1 MKRILFMGTPE
12 IACGIL
18 QSLVE
23 NHYNVVGVVSQPD
36 KKVGRKQ
43 ILTPTPVKQLAQ
55 SYGINVLQ
63 PESVRDIYED
73 IKAMDI
79 DCIVTCAYGQFLPT
93 SIIELAK
100 IKAINVHASLLPK
113 YRGGAPIHKCIIN
126 GEKETGISIMEMVK
140 KMDAGAV
147 CHVKKVEITEED
159 TMGSLYQKL
168 MKCGQE
174 ALLEVID
181 DVLNGTA
188 TFIPQDEAQATI
200 APNVSK
206 EEEKI
211 DFTKDGMSIYNHM
224 RGLIP
229 VPAGYAYLEG
239 KKMKFHEVS
248 ILHKESKEESGTI
261 LGLEDECLKVSLKD
275 KTLLVKVLQPEGKPK
290 MAAKDYY
297 NGQGKKIIG
306 KKFE

>member
-18 QSLVE
+18 QCLVD

-43 ILTPTPVKQLAQ
+43 ILTPTPVKQVAL
-55 SYGINVLQ
+55 SYGIPVLQ
-63 PESVRDIYED
+63 PESVKDIYED

-140 KMDAGAV
+140 KMDAGDV
-147 CHVKKVEITEED
+147 CHVKKVEILEED
-159 TMGSLYQKL
+159 TMGTLYQKL

-188 TFIPQDEAQATI
+188 TFIPQDESQATI

-211 DFTKDGMSIYNHM
+211 DFTKDGMSIYNHI
-224 RGLIP
+224 RGLLDNP
-229 VPAGYAYLEG
+229 GAY
-239 KKMKFHEVS
+239 S
-248 ILHKESKEESGTI
+248 II
-261 LGLEDECLKVSLKD
+261 D
-275 KTLLVKVLQPEGKPK
+275 
-290 MAAKDYY
+290 
-297 NGQGKKIIG
+297 GKKIKFHKVRCTDEVLVNPGVVYGIHNGGLLIG
-306 KKFE
+306 AINGSIIVDEIQSEGKNKMNAKDFFNGAGKNLVNKMFI